1 MLNRVVLVG
10 RLVADPE
17 VKYTPAGVAVA
28 SMRVAVNRTVK
39 KDQGEYEADC
49 FNVTAWRR
57 TAEFAQNYLG
67 KGRLISIDGRLQT
80 RSWTAQDGTRR
91 NTVEIVADN
100 IEGLDR
106 RHEAEASATGDSDGE
121 IETISTPPPA
131 RKPVPAPARPPAK
144 STASIEDDDD
154 DPFADE

>member
-17 VKYTPAGVAVA
+17 VKYTTQGVAVA
-28 SMRVAVNRTVK
+28 SMRVAVNRVTK
-39 KDQGEYEADC
+39 NEQGEYEADF

-67 KGRLISIDGRLQT
+67 KGRLVSVDGRLQNRT
-80 RSWTAQDGTRR
+80 WVAQDGSKRSM
-91 NTVEIVADN
+91 VEIVADN

-106 RHEAEASATGDSDGE
+106 KHDSEASAMGGHDDE
-121 IETISTPPPA
+121 IETVSAPPPA
-131 RKPVPAPARPPAK
+131 RRPAPSTAPARSSKPAPP
-144 STASIEDDDD
+144 EDDDD